1 MKEILAGRY
10 EVGELIGRG
19 GMANVYRGTDATLG
33 RTVAIKVLSDSFAAD
48 PDFVAR
54 FRREAQAA
62 AKMNHPNV
70 VNVYDSGADDG
81 TNYIVME
88 FVQGRTLA
96 EIIAHDGR
104 LMPERSIE
112 IAEAVCDAL
121 AFAHR
126 EGIVHRDIKPGN
138 IMVTSAGEVKLMDF
152 GIARQEQQE
161 TVAQTAAVLGTAQY
175 LSPEQAR
182 GEALDLRS
190 DIYSLGVVLYE
201 MLVGKPPFAGDS
213 AVALA
218 MAHVQEAPVPPSQ
231 VASGIP
237 SDLDSVVMRALAKNP
252 DNRYG
257 STLEFKQDL
266 ERVRAGQAVAA
277 PPVAATQVITP
288 PTTPMTAGAAATGTS
303 GGNGGSKGAL
313 WAIIALIVVA
323 LIVLALVLFNPF
335 GGGSGSP
342 TPSPSPSGPET
353 VQVPNVEGDTLG
365 SARTT
370 LEDEGFTVEVVKRE
384 TTDPN
389 EVGVVL
395 KQDPAADEETEKGS
409 TITLTVGK
417 EKPEET
423 TTVPNLY
430 GLSQTDAG
438 NEIVAKGLVVGKVK
452 QRKTDEVDPGE
463 VFEQSPSAGSTVAAG
478 SSIDLIVSSGAEK
491 VEVPD
496 LVCSTITKAQ
506 NTLAGLGLQDDV
518 DPVPAPNPTCP
529 HANRVGAQDPAPG
542 TLVQPGTTVTIQ
554 PSGP

>member
-10 EVGELIGRG
+10 DVGELIGRG

-70 VNVYDSGADDG
+70 VNVYDSGSDDG

-88 FVQGRTLA
+88 YVQGRTLA
-96 EIIAHDGR
+96 EILAQDGR
-104 LMPERSIE
+104 LMPERGIE
-112 IAEAVCDAL
+112 ITEAVCDAL

-138 IMVTSAGEVKLMDF
+138 IMVTSAGVVKLMDF

-161 TVAQTAAVLGTAQY
+161 TVVQTAAVLGTAQY

-182 GEALDLRS
+182 GEPLDLRS

-231 VASGIP
+231 VVSGILA
-237 SDLDSVVMRALAKNP
+237 DLDSVVMRALAKNP
-252 DNRYG
+252 DNRYS

-266 ERVRAGQAVAA
+266 ERVRGGQAVAA
-277 PPVAATQVITP
+277 PPIAATQVIAP
-288 PTTPMTAGAAATGTS
+288 ATTPMTSVTAAAGAG
-303 GGNGGSKGAL
+303 GGSSGSKWTL
-313 WAIIALIVVA
+313 WTIIALIA
-323 LIVLALVLFNPF
+323 IGLIVLALVLFNPF
-335 GGGSGSP
+335 GGGDSP
-342 TPSPSPSGPET
+342 TPSPSPSGPEL
-353 VQVPNVEGDTLG
+353 VKVPAVEGDTLG
-365 SARTT
+365 SARSA
-370 LEDEGFTVEVVKRE
+370 LEEKGFTVEVVKRE
-384 TTDPN
+384 TDDPS

-395 KQDPAADEETEKGS
+395 NQDPAADAEAEKGS

-417 EKPEET
+417 EKPEQT
-423 TTVPNLY
+423 STVPNLY
-430 GLSQTDAG
+430 GMTQSEAGDA
-438 NEIVAKGLVVGKVK
+438 IVNAGLIVGKIK
-452 QRKTDEVDPGE
+452 QRKTDEVDPGQ
-463 VFEQSPSAGSTVAAG
+463 VFEQSPSAGSTVPAE
-478 SSIDLIVSSGAEK
+478 SSVNINVSSGAEK
-491 VEVPD
+491 VQVPD
-496 LVCSTITKAQ
+496 VVCSTIAKAQ

-518 DPVPAPNPTCP
+518 DVVPAPNPSCP

-542 TLVQPGTTVTIQ
+542 TLVQPGSTVTIQ